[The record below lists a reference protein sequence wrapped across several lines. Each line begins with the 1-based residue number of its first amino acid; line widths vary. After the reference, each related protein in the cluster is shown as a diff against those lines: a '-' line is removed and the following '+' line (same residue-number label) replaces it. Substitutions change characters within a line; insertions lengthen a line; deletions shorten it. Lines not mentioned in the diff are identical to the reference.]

1 MKCSPL
7 RDQRICCLAVIL
19 RCRSL
24 WTALSVCAVEIGSPE
39 RGAAADNRIQLPGVE
54 QFDAKSA
61 EIRQFLRGELDQGRT
76 RELMEEMRTAG
87 LPT

>member
-1 MKCSPL
+1 MAHFRRTL
-7 RDQRICCLAVIL
+7 AETVDRDGC
-19 RCRSL
+19 
-24 WTALSVCAVEIGSPE
+24 GSII
-39 RGAAADNRIQLPGVE
+39 DNRIELPGVE

-61 EIRQFLRGELDQGRT
+61 EIRQFLRGEPDQGRT

>member
-1 MKCSPL
+1 MLTPMDRALGL
-7 RDQRICCLAVIL
+7 RRRDWLAGTP
-19 RCRSL
+19 C
-24 WTALSVCAVEIGSPE
+24 GSII
-39 RGAAADNRIQLPGVE
+39 DNRIELPGVE

-61 EIRQFLRGELDQGRT
+61 KIRQFLRGELDQGRT

>member
-1 MKCSPL
+1 MLTPMDRALGL
-7 RDQRICCLAVIL
+7 RRRDWLGGTPC
-19 RCRSL
+19 
-24 WTALSVCAVEIGSPE
+24 GSII
-39 RGAAADNRIQLPGVE
+39 DNRIELPGVE

>member
-1 MKCSPL
+1 MQKPMDRALGL
-7 RDQRICCLAVIL
+7 RRRDWLAGTPCDSI
-19 RCRSL
+19 
-24 WTALSVCAVEIGSPE
+24 I
-39 RGAAADNRIQLPGVE
+39 DNRIELPGVE